1 MALIKCPKC
10 GKEVSDRAKQCP
22 NCGCPEPANQP
33 TVAKEEEK
41 ELIAKGKAI
50 RCPNCD
56 GILTNISKPCPNC
69 GCSDTL
75 KFQKIAKKEYLHVSP
90 DGTLGYF
97 TGGHSATTSNS
108 PKREQSPVTSNSPS
122 PTVNE
127 IRYEVKPDAERVA
140 NAVANFILWSHII
153 LGIGSIVVGIVLG
166 IEDDEVLFFLIPI
179 GVFNILIGIIVWASI
194 KLFVNISRNLY
205 NINDSIQRLHSLVMQ
220 KE

>member
-41 ELIAKGKAI
+41 ELIANGRAI
-50 RCPNCD
+50 RY
-56 GILTNISKPCPNC
+56 PNC
-69 GCSDTL
+69 GCSD
-75 KFQKIAKKEYLHVSP
+75 
-90 DGTLGYF
+90 
-97 TGGHSATTSNS
+97 
-108 PKREQSPVTSNSPS
+108 TSNSPS

-127 IRYEVKPDAERVA
+127 IRYEVNPDAERVA
-140 NAVANFILWSHII
+140 NSVAQALLWVHLI

-166 IEDDEVLFFLIPI
+166 IEDDELLFALIPI
-179 GVFNILIGIIVWASI
+179 GVAFVLIGIIVWASI

-205 NINDSIQRLHSLVMQ
+205 NINDSIQRLKALLE
-220 KE
+220 KK